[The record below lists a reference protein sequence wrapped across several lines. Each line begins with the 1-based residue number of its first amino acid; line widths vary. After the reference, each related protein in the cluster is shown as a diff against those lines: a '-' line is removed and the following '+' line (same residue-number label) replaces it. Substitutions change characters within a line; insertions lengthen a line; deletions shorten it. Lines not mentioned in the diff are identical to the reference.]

1 MCPPALVLQYC
12 FFYIILLFLLNLY
25 SYYIL
30 FIKFCAAELMF
41 GLVELKLELDLGQVT
56 PFFYLRLSSS
66 LVNPRLHTENQL
78 CIMPG
83 SALKVCVGGGGGWVV
98 VESEFSDR
106 FGLALA

>member
-56 PFFYLRLSSS
+56 PIFFFAFL
-66 LVNPRLHTENQL
+66 LVWLIL
-78 CIMPG
+78 GCIPKI
-83 SALKVCVGGGGGWVV
+83 SFVL
-98 VESEFSDR
+98 
-106 FGLALA
+106 GLEVP